1 MSDSQGSDSRPRF
14 SPRVTEIDTQNPS
27 QPRSVRAKRNRLV
40 LVASFSGNWYR
51 NARLDKFPVRRQNHR
66 N

>member
-40 LVASFSGNWYR
+40 LVASLVVIGIGTLGWTNFLSE
-51 NARLDKFPVRRQNHR
+51 
-66 N
+66 